1 MEFSPKKS
9 MFRARKKTIFS
20 AIVFTISFSFSS
32 TAFSQEQSL
41 DLSVPENQTQ
51 RFMSTEGSVFSL
63 EQALEYALLHN
74 PDLQIAQQRI
84 VQAEAQ
90 LGEALSS
97 FYPQVSA
104 RYSYQY
110 TENPALVFTHT
121 INQRRLDFNSNFN
134 HPGGIQNLRPE
145 VLANYSLY
153 RGGQDYQLS
162 KAAKLGIETAVLE
175 QSAIRN
181 SLTQAVISSYY
192 GYLATQE
199 AYVVTEN
206 SIKAIASELKQS
218 QIRFEAGTLLKSDVL
233 SLEVQLAEAEDAK
246 IRAEN
251 NIELVKTSLK
261 TLLGLS
267 NEQAFSI
274 GRNSDSQLP
283 RNLPDFSQVLKIA
296 LKQRPEIQAAEK
308 QIAIQQRML
317 SAAKGEHLPRADA
330 YVSYGQD
337 SRDGSFSTSRDHITA
352 GVNVEMDIFA
362 GFATTERIKKAQSK
376 LIEAE
381 ERKRR
386 TQLNIEHEVKR
397 AYLRLKE
404 ALARINISKAAVVS
418 AEEARRM
425 VKEQRQAGVVTVTRY
440 IETEV
445 ARDNSHSRAIAA
457 KFDALRAEAELNKAQ
472 GLWR

>member
-1 MEFSPKKS
+1 MPKVT
-9 MFRARKKTIFS
+9 KKTTLS
-20 AIVFTISFSFSS
+20 AIIFTISFSFS
-32 TAFSQEQSL
+32 TTTFSLDQQNQAL
-41 DLSVPENQTQ
+41 DLSISAAQTQ
-51 RFMSTEGSVFSL
+51 PPSSAQGPVYSL
-63 EQALEYALLHN
+63 EQSIEYALLHN

-97 FYPQVSA
+97 FYPQVTA

-110 TENPALVFTHT
+110 TENPAMVFTHT
-121 INQRRLDFNSNFN
+121 INQRRLDFNSDFN

-145 VLANYSLY
+145 VLANYSLF

-162 KAAKLGIETAVLE
+162 KAAKLGIETAVLK

-181 SLTQAVISSYY
+181 RLTQAVISAYY

-199 AYVVTEN
+199 AYKVTES
-206 SIKAIASELKQS
+206 SIKAVASELKQS
-218 QIRFEAGTLLKSDVL
+218 RIRFEAGALLKSDIL

-261 TLLGLS
+261 TLLGL
-267 NEQAFSI
+267 NIDQAFNV
-274 GRNSDSQLP
+274 GQNDDGLLP
-283 RNLPDFSQVLKIA
+283 KNIPAFSEILDIA
-296 LKQRPEIQAAEK
+296 LKQRPEIQAADK

-317 SAAKGEHLPRADA
+317 SAAKGAHLPRADA

-337 SRDGSFSTSRDHITA
+337 SRDGSFSSNRDHVTA
-352 GVNVEMDIFA
+352 GVNVEMDIFS
-362 GFATTERIKKAQSK
+362 GFATTERINKAQSK
-376 LIEAE
+376 LTEAQE
-381 ERKRR
+381 TKRR
-386 TQLNIEHEVKR
+386 IQLNIENEVKT
-397 AYLRLKE
+397 AYLRLQE
-404 ALARINISKAAVVS
+404 ALARIDITNAAIAS

-425 VKEQRQAGVVTVTRY
+425 VKEQRQAGAVTVTRY
-440 IETEV
+440 IESEV
-445 ARDNSHSRAIAA
+445 ARDKSHSRAIAA